1 MAAALGTLCFHGAES
16 LPSSLAVLHAFLGA
30 EQTGREKAVPF
41 VLLAWGERERGE
53 QLLLELSSFTLG
65 VTPSLQGLH
74 KGSELG
80 LRGDTNTVLKLKQI
94 EKQL

>member
-1 MAAALGTLCFHGAES
+1 MAAALGTLCFHGAKS
-16 LPSSLAVLHAFLGA
+16 LPSSLAFLGA
-30 EQTGREKAVPF
+30 EQTGRERAVPF

-65 VTPSLQGLH
+65 VTPSSRGLH
-74 KGSELG
+74 KGSDLG

-94 EKQL
+94 ERQL